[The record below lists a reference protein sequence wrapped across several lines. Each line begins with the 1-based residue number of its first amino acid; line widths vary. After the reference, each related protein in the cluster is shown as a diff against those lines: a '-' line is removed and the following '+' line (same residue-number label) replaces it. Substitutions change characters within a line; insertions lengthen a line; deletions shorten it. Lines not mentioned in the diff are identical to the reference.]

1 MYKRNAFLLRC
12 CFPSC
17 VILEL
22 GFFFSS
28 VSPGENKSIP
38 RFLPLVSLLRW
49 KPPLNL
55 VQVLQEARRLYH
67 LSTPWTPPPPYPSS
81 FPQTEQVCYTSL
93 RQSSSPGKP
102 VYTKEMSPGAG
113 RLSQLGQEA
122 PEPPVILQQ
131 RHLFLAMSE
140 TSFNLATSMSR

>member
-1 MYKRNAFLLRC
+1 MYKRNAFLLPC

-22 GFFFSS
+22 GFSFSS

-38 RFLPLVSLLRW
+38 HFLPLVSLLHW
-49 KPPLNL
+49 KPLKL
-55 VQVLQEARRLYH
+55 GTVLQEARRLYH
-67 LSTPWTPPPPYPSS
+67 MSTPWTPPPPSPSS

-93 RQSSSPGKP
+93 RQSFSPGKP

-113 RLSQLGQEA
+113 RPSQLEQEA
-122 PEPPVILQQ
+122 PRPSAILQQ
-131 RHLFLAMSE
+131 RHLSLAMLE
-140 TSFNLATSMSR
+140 PSFNLAASMSR

>member
-38 RFLPLVSLLRW
+38 NFLPLVSLLHW
-49 KPPLNL
+49 KPP
-55 VQVLQEARRLYH
+55 RTWYS
-67 LSTPWTPPPPYPSS
+67 STGSQKTVPSLHTMDSPTPISSS
-81 FPQTEQVCYTSL
+81 FPQTEQVWYTSL

-122 PEPPVILQQ
+122 PEPSVILQQ
-131 RHLFLAMSE
+131 RHLFLAMLE
-140 TSFNLATSMSR
+140 MSFNLAMSMSQ